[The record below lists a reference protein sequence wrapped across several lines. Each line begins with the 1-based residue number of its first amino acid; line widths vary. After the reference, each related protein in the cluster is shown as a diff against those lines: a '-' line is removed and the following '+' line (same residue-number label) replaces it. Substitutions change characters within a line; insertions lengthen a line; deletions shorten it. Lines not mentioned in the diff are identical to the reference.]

1 MSELSDGYNLI
12 GLSQVIKILKNK
24 LLSVSNFRIITF
36 FFKLFFCPLRAYMEN
51 DPSFSIYLCL
61 FQ

>member
-12 GLSQVIKILKNK
+12 GLSQVIKILKDK

-36 FFKLFFCPLRAYMEN
+36 F
-51 DPSFSIYLCL
+51 
-61 FQ
+61 

>member
-12 GLSQVIKILKNK
+12 GLSQVIKILKDK

-36 FFKLFFCPLRAYMEN
+36 FLSY
-51 DPSFSIYLCL
+51 SFVH
-61 FQ
+61 